1 MSPFRNCEP
10 SEIGSATDLGE
21 CRAGQH
27 GWHSEDTSFVPGD
40 CFSLVRE
47 PENPIDPSAIAVHDS
62 CGRRLGYLMS
72 EQSIYLAPF
81 MESLPLNVVGRVLS
95 LREPGDDV
103 ELASSKPEL
112 IVSVFTHPWLISSTS
127 ADDDRSVRQSTGDI
141 RAFHL

>member
-1 MSPFRNCEP
+1 
-10 SEIGSATDLGE
+10 
-21 CRAGQH
+21 
-27 GWHSEDTSFVPGD
+27 VPGD

-95 LREPGDDV
+95 LREPDDDV
-103 ELASSKPEL
+103 ELASSKPEV
-112 IVSVFTHPWLISSTS
+112 IVSVFTHPEFCSGTP
-127 ADDDRSVRQSTGDI
+127 ADAMRYDRR
-141 RAFHL
+141 